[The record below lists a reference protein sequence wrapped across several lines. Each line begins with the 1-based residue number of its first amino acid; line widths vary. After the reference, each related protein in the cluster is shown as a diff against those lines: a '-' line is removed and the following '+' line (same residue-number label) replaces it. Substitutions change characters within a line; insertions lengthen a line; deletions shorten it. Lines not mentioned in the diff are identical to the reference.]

1 MNFARFSPVLVVASA
16 LVFSLIQSPEL
27 QAGASNKNGDPYGNG
42 SFFPDSGSY
51 SGIMRGTNGFVGTVE
66 FTTSDTNTSTNGTT
80 NSGVATVYAAGQQYV
95 GSAYGV
101 QDPSSQT
108 IAVTYYGNASS
119 EIIALPTVYYTEQ
132 TYTDQLGFYYTYLVP
147 TYGVTNFSVSNSCSG
162 QFTATLQ
169 NSYPNQ
175 TFTGSGI
182 ADASIQ
188 DITVSLQTNYSVTAG
203 SSNTTTNSSTT
214 TPATTN
220 SQVTYQYNFT
230 NENVVF
236 NNSVTGSRVIQ
247 SDSSSGSSTGN

>member
-16 LVFSLIQSPEL
+16 LVFSLIPSPEL

-119 EIIALPTVYYTEQ
+119 EIIALPTVSYTEQ
-132 TYTDQLGFYYTYLVP
+132 TYTDQYGYIYTYLVP

-162 QFTATLQ
+162 QFSASLQ

-175 TFTGSGI
+175 TFSGSGI

-188 DITVSLQTNYSVTAG
+188 DISVTLQTNYSVTAG
-203 SSNTTTNSSTT
+203 STNSSTNYNYT
-214 TPATTN
+214 TPSTTN
-220 SQVTYQYNFT
+220 SQVTYQYIFT
-230 NENVVF
+230 NQNVVF

-247 SDSSSGSSTGN
+247 DTAGAGTTGN